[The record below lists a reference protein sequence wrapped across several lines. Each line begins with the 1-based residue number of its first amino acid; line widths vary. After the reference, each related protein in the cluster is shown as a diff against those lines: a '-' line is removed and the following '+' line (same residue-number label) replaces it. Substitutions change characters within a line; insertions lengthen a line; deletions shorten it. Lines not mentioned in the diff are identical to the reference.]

1 MSNSPFNPYQSSVQT
16 YSQPHRRPAPGHVMA
31 PAIAL
36 IVVGVVNM
44 LFTLN
49 GFVRNMTGQNDNG
62 PPPAKLNE
70 LPPAFQQLYKDLKP
84 HEKTINISFG
94 LLGFLSNGVIISGGV
109 QMARLRMYPLAMTGS
124 ILAAVPCLS
133 FLGCCGIGEGVAIW
147 SIIVL
152 MSGDVR
158 SLFR

>member
-1 MSNSPFNPYQSSVQT
+1 L
-16 YSQPHRRPAPGHVMA
+16 A

-36 IVVGVVNM
+36 IVVGVINM

-49 GFVRNMTGQNDNG
+49 GFVRNITGQNDNQ

-70 LPPAFQQLYKDLKP
+70 MPPAVQQFYNDLKP
-84 HEKTINISFG
+84 HEKTINLSFG
-94 LLGFLSNGVIISGGV
+94 LLSFLTNGVNIAGGV
-109 QMARLRMYPLAMTGS
+109 QMARLRMYPLAMAGS

-133 FLGCCGIGEGVAIW
+133 LLGCCGIGEGVAIW

-152 MSGDVR
+152 MTGDVR
-158 SLFR
+158 SRFS